1 MGGSTSIQVW
11 IVLPEYFEQFSMWG
25 VPSRCTART
34 FWICFKQD
42 FVLSFNWLTN
52 TQNKNFCTHTIIHTT
67 STLQC
72 SLTLS
77 YLDLL
82 QWPFWLHLTA
92 RLLAILWGFC
102 SVWLLASDWFKI
114 ILCLLILHSRLKLT
128 KLATR
133 WPESRRSPLVANCW
147 TIGLDFLFNLAEM
160 QLKSFTDRPATRE
173 DLPEDHINPEGSQ
186 PAGQTARK
194 PASQEASQPGS
205 KPAGKPANQ
214 KASHR
219 TVR

>member
-1 MGGSTSIQVW
+1 
-11 IVLPEYFEQFSMWG
+11 MWG

-42 FVLSFNWLTN
+42 FVSSLNWLTN

-72 SLTLS
+72 SLTIS

-92 RLLAILWGFC
+92 KLLAILWGFC
-102 SVWLLASDWFKI
+102 SVWLLVSDWFNI
-114 ILCLLILHSRLKLT
+114 ILCLLILHSSLKLT

-133 WPESRRSPLVANCW
+133 WPKSRRSLLVAKLW

-160 QLKSFTDRPATRE
+160 QLESFTDRPATRE
-173 DLPEDHINPEGSQ
+173 DLPEDHIKPEGSLPSGQ
-186 PAGQTARK
+186 PTRKPASQPGSQQARK
-194 PASQEASQPGS
+194 PASQEAKKPRSQS
-205 KPAGKPANQ
+205 
-214 KASHR
+214 
-219 TVR
+219 